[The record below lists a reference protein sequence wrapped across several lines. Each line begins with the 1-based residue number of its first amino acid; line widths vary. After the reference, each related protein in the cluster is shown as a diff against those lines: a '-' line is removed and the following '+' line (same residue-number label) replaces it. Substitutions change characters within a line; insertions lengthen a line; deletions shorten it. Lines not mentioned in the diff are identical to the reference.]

1 MQMTFNPLLTLDAPM
16 LRKSYH
22 RALVVDDD
30 PQISAIVAETLE
42 RMGLEVTCVHRA
54 DELLRG
60 TPPDV
65 NLLVMDLLMP
75 GVDGIELLRALGAGS
90 FRPGL
95 ILMSGVGARILE
107 TAEELASSLGFAIVG
122 RLEKPFRIAELR
134 ALVDRSQKMQEPA
147 CVEMQD
153 PQGSAEQDLDR
164 SELDCAFDRH
174 ELVPHFQPQI
184 DLQTGAIAG
193 VEALVRWHH
202 PVRGLLT
209 PAQFLAD
216 VEASGRMPRL
226 TWEVIDQ
233 SLAALRAIHGTTC
246 PNLTLSINI
255 CPSCLRDVRFP
266 DALSSLLAR
275 HGIAPAAITIEI
287 TEGGLLEDLPST
299 LDVLARLRMKGVC
312 LSVDDYGTGY
322 AMMQQLRRIPATE
335 LKIDRSFIQ
344 RLPSSTGDRVMVQ
357 KTIEMGHA
365 LGMKVVAEGIETAA
379 QLHAL
384 QTAGCDLARGYY
396 FSRPLPEHELTH
408 WLQQRAAA

>member
-134 ALVDRSQKMQEPA
+134 ALVDRIPE
-147 CVEMQD
+147 D
-153 PQGSAEQDLDR
+153 
-164 SELDCAFDRH
+164 
-174 ELVPHFQPQI
+174 
-184 DLQTGAIAG
+184 AG
-193 VEALVRWHH
+193 
-202 PVRGLLT
+202 T
-209 PAQFLAD
+209 
-216 VEASGRMPRL
+216 
-226 TWEVIDQ
+226 
-233 SLAALRAIHGTTC
+233 
-246 PNLTLSINI
+246 
-255 CPSCLRDVRFP
+255 
-266 DALSSLLAR
+266 
-275 HGIAPAAITIEI
+275 
-287 TEGGLLEDLPST
+287 
-299 LDVLARLRMKGVC
+299 RLRGDAGP
-312 LSVDDYGTGY
+312 S
-322 AMMQQLRRIPATE
+322 R
-335 LKIDRSFIQ
+335 Q
-344 RLPSSTGDRVMVQ
+344 RG
-357 KTIEMGHA
+357 A
-365 LGMKVVAEGIETAA
+365 GIGS
-379 QLHAL
+379 Q
-384 QTAGCDLARGYY
+384 
-396 FSRPLPEHELTH
+396 
-408 WLQQRAAA
+408 